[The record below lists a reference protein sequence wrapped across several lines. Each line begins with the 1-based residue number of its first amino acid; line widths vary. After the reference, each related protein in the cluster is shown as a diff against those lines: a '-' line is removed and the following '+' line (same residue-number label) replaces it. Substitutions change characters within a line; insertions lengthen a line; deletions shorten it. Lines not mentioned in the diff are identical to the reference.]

1 MTYYGTTSSSW
12 MSCICEYSCMYIDFT
27 ALNAEIRWGRKK
39 YLWYHLY
46 HCDHDDR
53 LILASYVVLY
63 RYTGTWYRYHKLNKY
78 FTGYPVFKILGY
90 MYPVKVQTWGFFTC
104 APKASWWGPLLV
116 PGNVMYM
123 YVCTAVR
130 LTVRT
135 CGTVEPYIVHVVIH
149 IQYRTR

>member
-1 MTYYGTTSSSW
+1 MAIISFYSLKIIFGHFTRCNWTCLLSMVFVGFFGGKWYKNGLFEATTHKKHRFYG
-12 MSCICEYSCMYIDFT
+12 IK
-27 ALNAEIRWGRKK
+27 RWNTMRKKK

-90 MYPVKVQTWGFFTC
+90 MYPVKVQT
-104 APKASWWGPLLV
+104 
-116 PGNVMYM
+116 
-123 YVCTAVR
+123 
-130 LTVRT
+130 
-135 CGTVEPYIVHVVIH
+135 
-149 IQYRTR
+149 